1 MNLSLCTISFRHHLH
16 SIKELAEWAQSNN
29 FQGIELWGIHAKHLK
44 DEPRYNRDWL
54 ATYNLYTS
62 MISDYLPL
70 HLSNRELLQSTREL
84 SELGHRWGTNKLRT
98 FAGQRASASMTR
110 EERHSVVAKLK
121 LICQEL
127 ERENQFLLLET
138 HPNTLTD
145 TVSSTIQLLEEVDHP
160 TLRINFDVLHIWES
174 GSDPLAALVKLKPFI
189 MHFHLKNIISRDKLD
204 VFSPHNVYAAAGSR
218 DGMTPLFEGILDYD
232 EFIKTAVSLAEVE
245 ASLEWFGG
253 NVKEVLEKDAKQI
266 KYLTKEINRLYVS

>member
-16 SIKELAEWAQSNN
+16 SIQELAEWAQSSN

-54 ATYNLYTS
+54 RSYNLYTS

-70 HLSNRELLQSTREL
+70 HLSDSELLQATMEL
-84 SELGHRWGTNKLRT
+84 RELGHRWGTNKLRT
-98 FAGQRASASMTR
+98 FAGQSASAFMNKV
-110 EERHSVVAKLK
+110 ERNSIVAKLK
-121 LICQEL
+121 MICLEL

-145 TVSSTIQLLEEVDHP
+145 TVSSTLQLLEEVDHP
-160 TLRINFDVLHIWES
+160 ALRINFDVLHIWES
-174 GSDPLAALVKLKPFI
+174 GADPLEALAKLKPFI
-189 MHFHLKNIISRDKLD
+189 MHFHFKNITSRNKLD

-218 DGMTPLFEGILDYD
+218 DGMTQLFEGILDYKK
-232 EFIKTAVSLAEVE
+232 FIKAAISMREVE

-253 NVKEVLEKDAKQI
+253 NVKEVLEEDARKI
-266 KYLTKEINRLYVS
+266 MHVTKEFNRLNVS